1 MRTAYHEKLA
11 ALSEQIGQM
20 CGLAAAAIDIATQA
34 LLRADLPWP
43 SG

>member
-11 ALSEQIGQM
+11 ELSEQIGQM

-34 LLRADLPWP
+34 LLRPTWPWP